1 LIEALLD
8 KSLICLGVESTAHT
22 IGFGVA
28 TSEGEILSNELETY
42 RPRTGGIHP
51 REAAQH
57 HAYVAHEVLRRAIQK
72 AGISV
77 EDIDVVA
84 FSVGPGLGP
93 CLRTGATIARA
104 LALRLN
110 KPLVP
115 VNHGIAHIEIGKLV
129 SGGVD
134 PLVLYVAGG
143 NTLVTAYHEGRYR
156 IFGETLD
163 IAAGNCLD
171 SFGIFAGIGPM
182 PAPELEARKGNRL
195 YPLPVKV
202 KGMDVS
208 FSGLLTAAE
217 KLVRSGVCVPD
228 ASLSITE
235 AVYSMLVEVLER
247 ALALTMKKEV
257 MTVGGL
263 ARSKRLREMIDEMV
277 KLHDARQLYVKDE
290 YLGDNGAMIAWAG
303 LLKYMHGLI
312 VEVSESRVRPKLRID
327 EEEAPWVGKK
337 NS

>member
-1 LIEALLD
+1 MGN
-8 KSLICLGVESTAHT
+8 SLVCLGIESTAHT
-22 IGFGVA
+22 IGFGIV
-28 TSEGEILSNELETY
+28 TSGGEILSNELEIY

-57 HAYVAHEVLRRAIQK
+57 HAYVAHEVFRRALQR
-72 AGISV
+72 AAISI
-77 EDIDVVA
+77 ENIDVIA
-84 FSVGPGLGP
+84 FSIGPGLGP

-110 KPLVP
+110 RPLVA
-115 VNHGIAHIEIGKLV
+115 VNHGLAHIEIGKLV
-129 SGGVD
+129 SKGSD

-171 SFGIFAGIGPM
+171 AFGIFAGIGPM
-182 PAPELEARKGNRL
+182 PSPEIAARKGKSL
-195 YPLPVKV
+195 HPLPVKV

-208 FSGLLTAAE
+208 FSGLLTAAK
-217 KLVRSGVCVPD
+217 KLIRSGVPVED
-228 ASLSITE
+228 VSLSITE
-235 AVYSMLVEVLER
+235 AVYAMLVEVLER
-247 ALALTMKKEV
+247 ALALTLKKEV

-263 ARSKRLREMIDEMV
+263 ARSRRLREMIDEMV
-277 KLHDARQLYVKDE
+277 KLHDATQLYVKDE
-290 YLGDNGAMIAWAG
+290 FLGDNGAMIAWTG
-303 LLKYMHGLI
+303 ILKYMHGLTI
-312 VEVSESRVRPKLRID
+312 EVSESRVRPKLRID
-327 EEEAPWVGKK
+327 EEEAPWADRK

>member
-1 LIEALLD
+1 MVCIG
-8 KSLICLGVESTAHT
+8 IESTAHT
-22 IGFGVA
+22 IGFGIV
-28 TSEGEILSNELETY
+28 TSDGEILSNELEVY

-57 HAYVAHEVLRRAIQK
+57 HAYVGHEVLRRALSR
-72 AGISV
+72 AGISI
-77 EDIDVVA
+77 EEIDVVA

-104 LALRLN
+104 LALKLK
-110 KPLVP
+110 KPLVA

-129 SGGVD
+129 SSGND

-171 SFGIFAGIGPM
+171 AFGIFAGIGPM
-182 PAPELEARKGNRL
+182 PAPEQEARRGSTL
-195 YPLPVKV
+195 HPLPVKV

-208 FSGLLTAAE
+208 FSGLLTAAK
-217 KLVRSGVCVPD
+217 KLVRSGVPVED
-228 ASLSITE
+228 VSLSITE
-235 AVYSMLVEVLER
+235 AVYAMLVEVLER
-247 ALALTMKKEV
+247 ALALTLKKEV

-263 ARSKRLREMIDEMV
+263 ARSRRLREMIDEMV

-290 YLGDNGAMIAWAG
+290 FLGDNGAMIAWTG
-303 LLKYMHGLI
+303 ILKYMSGLT
-312 VEVSESRVRPKLRID
+312 VEVSESRVRPRLRID
-327 EEEAPWVGKK
+327 EEEAPWVCRK
-337 NS
+337 NSSR